1 MRPFTFHLAPT
12 GQRFQL
18 PNEIC
23 LHLWTGA
30 NFCKDIHGV
39 QMMQLHDFGDT
50 LTLRLAPA

>member
-23 LHLWTGA
+23 LRLWTGA